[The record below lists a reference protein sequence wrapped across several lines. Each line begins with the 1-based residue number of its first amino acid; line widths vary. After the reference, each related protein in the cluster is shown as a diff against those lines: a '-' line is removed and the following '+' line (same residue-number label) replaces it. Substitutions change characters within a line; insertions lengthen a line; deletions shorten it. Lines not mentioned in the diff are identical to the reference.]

1 MMHGL
6 ESEAK
11 ELQLISTKSNGALS
25 WCFLEHNNHSLSEE
39 CNFLHYIHWCGLYP
53 RSVEKTAKHVTRWLD
68 KHHWV
73 LWMTV
78 KLEVNRTI
86 EM

>member
-39 CNFLHYIHWCGLYP
+39 CNYLHYIH
-53 RSVEKTAKHVTRWLD
+53 
-68 KHHWV
+68 
-73 LWMTV
+73 
-78 KLEVNRTI
+78 
-86 EM
+86 